1 MRKTKNNR
9 KKNGKRKTLAKIRRK
24 LYSKRKGRGIG
35 ASKITARPYG
45 RLLRMETVKDDLEEA
60 TVEVERATAKAEMAM
75 AKMKMAQSAF
85 QKADSAEAMAELEK
99 AGAELEKAGAELEKA
114 LEKALLKWF
123 AAQEGEEVR
132 RYANPSN
139 ATFSLGRY
147 VVIGG

>member
-1 MRKTKNNR
+1 MRKT
-9 KKNGKRKTLAKIRRK
+9 KKNGKRNTLAKIRRK

-75 AKMKMAQSAF
+75 AKMEMAQSAF

-99 AGAELEKAGAELEKA
+99 AGVELEKAGAELEKA
-114 LEKALLKWF
+114 ILKWF
-123 AAQEGEEVR
+123 AAEEGEEAR

>member
-1 MRKTKNNR
+1 MRKTKKN
-9 KKNGKRKTLAKIRRK
+9 KKRNTLAKIRSK

-45 RLLRMETVKDDLEEA
+45 RLLRMEAVKDDLEEA

-99 AGAELEKAGAELEKA
+99 ARAELEKAGAELD
-114 LEKALLKWF
+114 KALLKWF
-123 AAQEGEEVR
+123 AAQEEEEEAI